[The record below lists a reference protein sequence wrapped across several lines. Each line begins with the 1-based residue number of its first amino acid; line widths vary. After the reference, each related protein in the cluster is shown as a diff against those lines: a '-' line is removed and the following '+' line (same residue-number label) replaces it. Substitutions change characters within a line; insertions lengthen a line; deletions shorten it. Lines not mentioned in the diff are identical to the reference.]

1 MKKLIR
7 PDDTSVAVDAFVKR
21 SLRSARMRAG
31 LRASAVT
38 VGLALSVGSSAA
50 WSDESAKADDV
61 QLLEEIVVTA
71 QFREQGLQST
81 PVAITAVTGSQLE
94 QHTLSSVTDLNGLAP
109 NLTVTKGTNTN
120 GPSAQLFIRGVGQS
134 DGHPGLEPGVGLYVD
149 DVYRGLL
156 LGTDLDLT
164 DLDRVE
170 VLRGPQGTLAGKNS
184 LGGSLKLFSKKPSDQ
199 TDGYVEGTYGDFNR
213 IEVRAGGN
221 FTLVPDTLYARIS
234 GASKQVD
241 GFMKRLD
248 YACANPGSGAAV
260 TATTQI
266 PVQPGCKLGTEGGED
281 VNAIRAAL
289 RWIASDTVE
298 DNFIADA
305 TRDRSEVP
313 ALKLISSTNA
323 QHLGSATGPL
333 LQPGGGAQYITGANS
348 YTTYATYMQLGFS
361 DPALPSLAGKPGVGQ
376 HDAISVPTTDPIDA
390 WGISNNLSWKFADN
404 YTLTSITGLRRYI
417 GQYSIEVGGS
427 PSAIQLLDDTWSQ
440 RQFTEEVRL
449 NGTSFG
455 KLDWTV
461 GGYYYDQMAF
471 FGGLKLLNPGT
482 VSVTPPVPPAT
493 VATIG
498 SGETLFTGSDPIPAK
513 SKSGFAHAVYRF
525 TEQLSLIGGLRYT
538 RENKDYTF
546 SRLDPYDQTQ
556 PSYNA
561 VGALNNTTGHYTGS
575 HTDYRAGVEYQWTDS
590 LMTYAQWSTGFRG
603 GGVNPRPFI
612 SAEAVPFGTETI
624 HAYEV
629 GIKTDF
635 LDHHFRVNGA
645 GFYNQYQNIA
655 FVNTAPMV
663 INNISFPN
671 STPVNVGAAHIKG
684 AELEVE
690 ARPFGGLQIDASASY
705 LDFKF
710 TQINDNAAITI
721 PGVSLNTKE
730 PYAPDR
736 QFNVGM
742 QYVLPLGTAGT
753 VIPRIDAN
761 YQSQFYTDISNSPLG
776 LVSGRTLANA
786 RVTWKSM
793 SQDWETA
800 VAVTNITD
808 RFYYINKVFGA
819 APTNVTE
826 GQPGAPREW
835 LVTVRRNF

>member
-31 LRASAVT
+31 LRTSAVT
-38 VGLALSVGSSAA
+38 VGLALSVSSTAA
-50 WSDESAKADDV
+50 WSAEEPARADDV

-81 PVAITAVTGSQLE
+81 PVAITAVNSTQLE
-94 QHTLSSVTDLNGLAP
+94 QRTLSSVTDLNNLAP
-109 NLTVTKGTNTN
+109 NMTVTKGTNTN

-164 DLDRVE
+164 DLDRIE

-184 LGGSLKLFSKKPSDQ
+184 LGGSLKLFSKKPTDQ
-199 TDGYVEGTYGDFNR
+199 TDGYVEGTYGKFNR
-213 IEVRAGGN
+213 VELRAGGN

-241 GFMKRLD
+241 GYMDRID
-248 YACANPGSGAAV
+248 YACAHPGSGSGN
-260 TATTQI
+260 TQI

-281 VNAIRAAL
+281 VNAVRLAL
-289 RWIASDTVE
+289 RWIASDSVE

-323 QHLGSATGPL
+323 QHLGTATGPL
-333 LQPGGGAQYITGANS
+333 LEPGGGSQYITGAHS
-348 YTTYATYMQLGFS
+348 YTTYATFSQLGFT
-361 DPALPSLAGKPGVGQ
+361 DPALPGINGKPGAGV
-376 HDAISVPTTDPIDA
+376 HSAISVPTTDPIDA
-390 WGISNNLSWKFADN
+390 WGISNNISWKLADQ

-417 GQYSIEVGGS
+417 GQYSIEVGGG
-427 PSAIQLLDDTWSQ
+427 PSAVQLLDDTWSQ

-449 NGTSFG
+449 NGTSFDR
-455 KLDWTV
+455 LDWTV
-461 GGYYYDQMAF
+461 GGYYYDQLAY
-471 FGGLKLLNPGT
+471 FGGLKMLNPGT
-482 VSVTPPVPPAT
+482 VAVSPTGAVS
-493 VATIG
+493 
-498 SGETLFTGSDPIPAK
+498 SGETLFTGSDPIPSK
-513 SKSGFAHAVYRF
+513 SKSGFVHTVYRW
-525 TEQLSLIGGLRYT
+525 TDQLSLIAGVRYT
-538 RENKDYTF
+538 KENKDYTF

-561 VGALNNTTGHYTGS
+561 VGALNGTTGHYDGN

-612 SAEAVPFGTETI
+612 PAEATNFGTESV
-624 HAYEV
+624 HASEIGV
-629 GIKTDF
+629 KSDF
-635 LDHHFRVNGA
+635 LDHHVRMNA
-645 GFYNQYQNIA
+645 SAFYNQYENIL
-655 FVNTAPMV
+655 FVNTAAFV
-663 INNISFPN
+663 QNGVNFPN

-705 LDFKF
+705 LNFKF
-710 TQINDNAAITI
+710 TSINTSAAIQI

-742 QYVLPLGTAGT
+742 QYVLPIGTHGSLT
-753 VIPRIDAN
+753 PRIDAN
-761 YQSQFYTDISNSPLG
+761 YQSQFYTDIQNSALG
-776 LVSGRTLANA
+776 LVGGRTLANA
-786 RVTWKSM
+786 RITWKSM

-800 VAVTNITD
+800 VAVTNLTD
-808 RFYYINKVFGA
+808 HFYYINKVFAGT
-819 APTNVTE
+819 PNFVTE